1 MCELLVVY
9 SDYSKVYSSGTDVE
23 YQATMAPK
31 VLLSHLLFLG
41 YCSKIFLVFMYVTL
55 SLNCYESAN
64 TQQNHNSQKTVVNGD
79 CHNLCFEIEMCTLYF
94 LMLYSGLYL
103 CSLSRNQSLLQFV
116 LCRVQVNGAGFAVV
130 LDKKQSIFILLYN
143 L

>member
-1 MCELLVVY
+1 
-9 SDYSKVYSSGTDVE
+9 
-23 YQATMAPK
+23 
-31 VLLSHLLFLG
+31 
-41 YCSKIFLVFMYVTL
+41 MYVTL